1 MKRCFCGHSSSKIKY
16 FLVTHGIPEMFTVP
30 SIPTFIKCLLFSSMD
45 VPMVVNID
53 RLFSKRA
60 TRLRA
65 SEIRELLKI
74 TQIPG
79 MISFA
84 GGLPNPLAFPVD
96 IINECIEKIFQKD
109 IKPALQ
115 YGTTEGFTPLR
126 GVLAERMKKNNH
138 INCELHDI
146 LITSGAQQALSL
158 VALCFLDPGDTYLTT
173 APAYLGAIQAFHAF
187 EANCET
193 IPMNAEGIDID
204 SLRRNLERLHRTGTN
219 PKFIYTVP
227 TFQNPS
233 GETMSLSHRKKLLD
247 IASEYDFLIVEDDP
261 YSELRFEGEFIP
273 PIKSLDTK
281 GRVIYISTFSKILAP
296 GFRLGWVIA
305 SKEIL
310 HKFIQTKQATDLC
323 TNGFS
328 QHIAYE
334 YINGGYLDS
343 HVERIKELYKRKR
356 DIMLKALEEYFPSEV
371 KWTMPKGGMFIWVTL
386 PKSID
391 TRLMFQKA
399 IAKKVAYVVGEAFYP
414 KGGNYN
420 SMRLNF
426 SYSEDE
432 IITEGIK
439 RLAEVI
445 HDELASAYQ
454 QDTFPPEGV

>member
-1 MKRCFCGHSSSKIKY
+1 
-16 FLVTHGIPEMFTVP
+16 
-30 SIPTFIKCLLFSSMD
+30 
-45 VPMVVNID
+45 MVVNID

-96 IINECIEKIFQKD
+96 IINECIKKIFQKD
-109 IKPALQ
+109 INSPLQ
-115 YGTTEGFTPLR
+115 YGTTEGLTQLR

-138 INCELHDI
+138 INCELHDV

-158 VALCFLDPGDTYLTT
+158 IALCFLDPGDTYLTT

-193 IPMNAEGIDID
+193 IPMNDEGIDTD
-204 SLRRNLERLHRTGTN
+204 SLRRNLKRLNRTGVN

-233 GETMSLSHRKKLLD
+233 GETMTLNHRKELLD
-247 IASEYDFLIVEDDP
+247 IASEYDFLIIEDDP
-261 YSELRFEGEFIP
+261 YSEIIFEGERIP
-273 PIKSLDTK
+273 PIKSFDTK

-296 GFRLGWVIA
+296 GFRLGWTIA

-310 HKFIQTKQATDLC
+310 DKLILTKQAMDLC

-328 QHIAYE
+328 QYIAYE
-334 YINGGYLDS
+334 YINGGYLDK
-343 HVERIKELYKRKR
+343 HVEQIKKLYKRKR
-356 DIMLKALEEYFPSEV
+356 DIMLKALKEYFPSNV
-371 KWTMPKGGMFIWVTL
+371 KWTVPKGGMFIWITL

-399 IAKKVAYVVGEAFYP
+399 IIKKVAYVIGEAFYP
-414 KGGNYN
+414 EGGNYN

-426 SYSEDE
+426 SYSEDDQ
-432 IITEGIK
+432 IKEGIK
-439 RLAEVI
+439 RLADIIKE
-445 HDELASAYQ
+445 ELTTTYQ
-454 QDTFPPEGV
+454 LDTYPPEGV

>member
-1 MKRCFCGHSSSKIKY
+1 
-16 FLVTHGIPEMFTVP
+16 
-30 SIPTFIKCLLFSSMD
+30 
-45 VPMVVNID
+45 MVVNID

-96 IINECIEKIFQKD
+96 IINECIEKIFHKD
-109 IKPALQ
+109 INSPLQ
-115 YGTTEGFTPLR
+115 YGTTEGLTQLR

-138 INCELHDI
+138 INCELHDV

-158 VALCFLDPGDTYLTT
+158 IALCFLDPGDTYLTT
-173 APAYLGAIQAFHAF
+173 TPAYLGAIQAFHAF

-193 IPMNAEGIDID
+193 IPMNDEGIDTD
-204 SLRRNLERLHRTGTN
+204 SLRRNLKRLNRTGVN

-233 GETMSLSHRKKLLD
+233 GETMSLNHRKELLD
-247 IASEYDFLIVEDDP
+247 IASEYDFLIIEDDP
-261 YSELRFEGEFIP
+261 YSEIIFEGERIP
-273 PIKSLDTK
+273 PIKSFDTK

-296 GFRLGWVIA
+296 GFRLGWTIA

-310 HKFIQTKQATDLC
+310 DKLILTKQAMDLC

-328 QHIAYE
+328 QHIAFE
-334 YINGGYLDS
+334 YINGGYLDK
-343 HVERIKELYKRKR
+343 HVERIKKLYKRKR
-356 DIMLKALEEYFPSEV
+356 DIMLKALKEYLPSNV
-371 KWTMPKGGMFIWVTL
+371 KWTIPKGGMFIWITL

-399 IAKKVAYVVGEAFYP
+399 IIKKVAYVIGEAFYP
-414 KGGNYN
+414 EGGNYN

-426 SYSEDE
+426 SYSEDDQIE
-432 IITEGIK
+432 EGIK

-445 HDELASAYQ
+445 QEELATTYQ

>member
-1 MKRCFCGHSSSKIKY
+1 
-16 FLVTHGIPEMFTVP
+16 
-30 SIPTFIKCLLFSSMD
+30 
-45 VPMVVNID
+45 MVVNID

-60 TRLRA
+60 TRFRS
-65 SEIRELLKI
+65 SEIRELLKL

-96 IINECIEKIFQKD
+96 IVHECIEKIFKENIEQ
-109 IKPALQ
+109 ALQ
-115 YGTTEGFTPLR
+115 YGTTEGLTSLR
-126 GVLAERMKKNNH
+126 GVLAERMKKNPHHH

-158 VALCFLDPGDTYLTT
+158 AAICFLDPGDTYLTSV
-173 APAYLGAIQAFHAF
+173 PAYLGAVQAFHAL
-187 EANCET
+187 EANCES
-193 IPMNAEGIDID
+193 IPMNDEGIDTD
-204 SLRRNLERLHRTGTN
+204 SLRRNLERLNRTGII

-233 GETMSLSHRKKLLD
+233 GETMSLSHRKELLD
-247 IASEYDFLIVEDDP
+247 IASEYDFLIIEDDP
-261 YSELRFEGEFIP
+261 YSELIFEGDAIP
-273 PIKSLDTK
+273 PIKSFDTK

-296 GFRLGWVIA
+296 GLRLGWVVA

-310 HKFIQTKQATDLC
+310 DKFIQAKQASDLC
-323 TNGFS
+323 TNSFS
-328 QHIAYE
+328 QYIAYE
-334 YINGGYLDS
+334 YINGGYLDK
-343 HVERIKELYKRKR
+343 HVEQIKKLYKRKR
-356 DIMLKALEEYFPSEV
+356 DLMLKSLKEYFPSGV
-371 KWTMPKGGMFIWVTL
+371 KWTMPKGGMFIWITL

-399 IAKKVAYVVGEAFYP
+399 LAKKVAYVVGEAFFP
-414 KGGNYN
+414 EGGNYN

-426 SYSEDE
+426 SYSEDGL
-432 IITEGIK
+432 IKEGIK

-445 HDELASAYQ
+445 KDELATAYQ